1 MKVVG
6 GPVDDTIDYR
16 WIRKR
21 EAVMRNPFMF
31 MSVFTA
37 PGIDD
42 RTLDDHRE
50 VSDRSVEQYRM
61 MRRGIA
67 FESAMSEARTHG
79 LR

>member
-1 MKVVG
+1 
-6 GPVDDTIDYR
+6 
-16 WIRKR
+16 
-21 EAVMRNPFMF
+21 MRNPFMF

-37 PGIDD
+37 PGVDE
-42 RTLDDHRE
+42 RTVDDHRE

>member
-1 MKVVG
+1 
-6 GPVDDTIDYR
+6 
-16 WIRKR
+16 
-21 EAVMRNPFMF
+21 MRNPFMV

-37 PGIDD
+37 PGVDN
-42 RTLDDHRE
+42 RTVDDHRG

-61 MRRGIA
+61 MRLGIA

>member
-1 MKVVG
+1 MKVVVS
-6 GPVDDTIDYR
+6 PVDDTIDCR

-21 EAVMRNPFMF
+21 EAVMRNSFMF
-31 MSVFTA
+31 TSVFTA
-37 PGIDD
+37 PGVDD
-42 RTLDDHRE
+42 RTVEDHRE

-61 MRRGIA
+61 MRLGIA